1 MPASTAAPSA
11 ICGTH
16 FGLTKLATSMWV
28 KPQPLSRSTSAILS
42 AVGIGR
48 GSFCS
53 PSRGLTS

>member
-16 FGLTKLATSMWV
+16 FGLTKLATSMWA
-28 KPQPLSRSTSAILS
+28 KPQADSRSTSAILS
-42 AVGIGR
+42 AVGIGAF
-48 GSFCS
+48 SFCS

>member
-16 FGLTKLATSMWV
+16 FGLTKLATSIWLN
-28 KPQPLSRSTSAILS
+28 PQPLSMSTSAILRG
-42 AVGIGR
+42 VGIGR
-48 GSFCS
+48 ASFCS

>member
-16 FGLTKLATSMWV
+16 FGLTKLATSIWV
-28 KPQPLSRSTSAILS
+28 KPQAVSRSTSAILS
-42 AVGIGR
+42 AVGTQR
-48 GSFCS
+48 DSFCS